1 MQAYWSFPVNFAN
14 QFWKNLFQRTS
25 LDDSEN
31 IKLPLENG
39 KILILSKIIII
50 VFFLSSFTKFHS
62 DTGRWFATRYDYCFN
77 QETKW
82 VGLWKLISKT
92 WYFFILIS
100 LWDVRID
107 IDRVTKFKPK
117 WVTWAHALLF
127 WLVKNDKNVIFL

>member
-1 MQAYWSFPVNFAN
+1 MQAYCLSLWILQINFE
-14 QFWKNLFQRTS
+14 KNFFKEHLWTICK
-25 LDDSEN
+25 N
-31 IKLPLENG
+31 IKLSLENG

-100 LWDVRID
+100 LSDVRID
-107 IDRVTKFKPK
+107 IDRVTKFQTKMGHMSSCVAFLTSKK
-117 WVTWAHALLF
+117 W
-127 WLVKNDKNVIFL
+127 